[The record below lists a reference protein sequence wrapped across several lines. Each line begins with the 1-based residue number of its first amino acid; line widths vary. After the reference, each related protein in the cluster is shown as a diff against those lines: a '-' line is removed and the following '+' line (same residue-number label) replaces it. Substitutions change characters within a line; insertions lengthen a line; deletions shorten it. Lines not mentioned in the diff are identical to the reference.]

1 MYIDSVVISMVT
13 QSKNKSINGRLVAIG
28 CNYEP
33 WIALLEQSGWKTH
46 CCYDLRTADS
56 ILEEYSPCICIV
68 DLSNN
73 DFSLNS
79 ISLRANKTKQVRW
92 IALIKKEQL
101 ETDAICQF
109 INNYCVDYFSI
120 PIPSTLLLDTVGHQL
135 GMLEIEAKTW
145 VEVTSQHDMG
155 LYGDSKS
162 VKQLRDM
169 VRRVASTEVN
179 VFLTGENGTGKELI
193 AKSIHNLSKR
203 KNAPFINVNCG
214 SLTSDEEKI
223 AFLNSATKL
232 HDDEKPKFN
241 GTILLDNVE
250 ELSKELQDELLRYLQ
265 APVGESINEDVNCDI
280 RIVVS
285 SSADLETA
293 VANGEF
299 SKELYYRLNV
309 FHIKVPTLRERG
321 SDIYLLAEKFLGQ
334 FSNEYNTLASSFS
347 EDSKQ
352 LLLRYSW
359 PGNVREL
366 MNQVKRAALLAEGSE
381 VKAEH
386 FDLPSKSNLKQSL
399 RNIKD
404 EAEKDVLVAVLETHR
419 GQVASAAKDLGVSRA
434 TMYRLLNKHN
444 IVPDVRYY
452 NNGQMGE

>member
-1 MYIDSVVISMVT
+1 MVA
-13 QSKNKSINGRLVAIG
+13 QCQNKSINGRLVAIG

-56 ILEEYSPCICIV
+56 ILEEFSPCICIV

-79 ISLRANKTKQVRW
+79 ISLRANKSKQVKW
-92 IALIKKEQL
+92 IAIIKKEQL
-101 ETDAICQF
+101 KTDAICQF
-109 INNYCVDYFSI
+109 INNFCVDFFSV
-120 PIPSTLLLDTVGHQL
+120 PIPGSHLLDTVGHQL
-135 GMLEIEAKTW
+135 GMLEIEATSW
-145 VEVTSQHDMG
+145 AEVTSQHDMG
-155 LYGDSKS
+155 LFGESKS
-162 VKQLRDM
+162 IKQLRDM
-169 VRRVASTEVN
+169 VRRVALTEVN

-203 KNAPFINVNCG
+203 KNAPFVTVNCS
-214 SLTSDEEKI
+214 SLTREDNKI
-223 AFLNSATKL
+223 AFLDRSSTQE
-232 HDDEKPKFN
+232 DGSYFN

-250 ELSKELQDELLRYLQ
+250 ELSKELQDELLSYLQ
-265 APVGESINEDVNCDI
+265 APASETLDDDSASDV
-280 RIVVS
+280 RIIAS
-285 SSADLETA
+285 TSTDLDAA

-321 SDIYLLAEKFLGQ
+321 SDIFLLAETFLAKFAK
-334 FSNEYNTLASSFS
+334 EYSTMASTFS

-366 MNQVKRAALLAEGSE
+366 INQVKRAALLAEGNE
-381 VKAEH
+381 VRAEH
-386 FDLPSKSNLKQSL
+386 FDLPSKANLKQSL

-444 IVPDVRYY
+444 IVPDVRHY
-452 NNGQMGE
+452 NNGYARE

>member
-1 MYIDSVVISMVT
+1 MVG
-13 QSKNKSINGRLVAIG
+13 QCQNKALNGRLVAIG

-33 WIALLEQSGWKTH
+33 WIALLEQSGWKTQ
-46 CCYDLRTADS
+46 CCYDLRTVDS
-56 ILEEYSPCICIV
+56 ILEEFSPCICIV

-101 ETDAICQF
+101 KTDAICQF
-109 INNYCVDYFSI
+109 INNFCVDYFTVPVPGSH
-120 PIPSTLLLDTVGHQL
+120 LLDTVGHQL
-135 GMLEIEAKTW
+135 GMLDIESSSWHEIT
-145 VEVTSQHDMG
+145 TQHEMG
-155 LYGDSKS
+155 LFGESKTI
-162 VKQLRDM
+162 KQLRDM
-169 VRRVASTEVN
+169 VRRVALTEVN

-203 KNAPFINVNCG
+203 KHAPFVTINCG
-214 SLTSDEEKI
+214 ALSK
-223 AFLNSATKL
+223 
-232 HDDEKPKFN
+232 DDEKLNFLRHVSRLDEEGAGFN
-241 GTILLDNVE
+241 GTIMLDNVE
-250 ELSKELQDELLRYLQ
+250 ELTKEFQELLLSFIQ
-265 APVGESINEDVNCDI
+265 APGSDSLDGDSACDV
-280 RIVVS
+280 RIIAAT
-285 SSADLETA
+285 SADLDA
-293 VANGEF
+293 LVAKGEF
-299 SKELYYRLNV
+299 SKELFYRLNV

-321 SDIYLLAEKFLGQ
+321 SDIFLLAETFLQKFAK
-334 FSNEYNTLASSFS
+334 EYSTMASSFS

-366 MNQVKRAALLAEGSE
+366 INQVKRAALLAEGNE
-381 VKAEH
+381 VRAEH
-386 FDLPSKSNLKQSL
+386 FDLPSKANFKQSL

-444 IVPDVRYY
+444 IVPDVRHY
-452 NNGQMGE
+452 NSSFMRE

>member
-1 MYIDSVVISMVT
+1 MVG
-13 QSKNKSINGRLVAIG
+13 QCQNKAPNGRLVAIG

-33 WIALLEQSGWKTH
+33 WIALLEQSGWKTQ
-46 CCYDLRTADS
+46 CCYDLRTVDS
-56 ILEEYSPCICIV
+56 ILEEFSPCICIV

-101 ETDAICQF
+101 KTDAICQF
-109 INNYCVDYFSI
+109 INNFCVDYFTVPVPGSH
-120 PIPSTLLLDTVGHQL
+120 LLDTVGHQL
-135 GMLEIEAKTW
+135 GMLDIESSSWHEIT
-145 VEVTSQHDMG
+145 TQHEMG
-155 LYGDSKS
+155 LFGESKTI
-162 VKQLRDM
+162 KQLRDM
-169 VRRVASTEVN
+169 VRRVALTEVN

-203 KNAPFINVNCG
+203 KHAPFVTINCG
-214 SLTSDEEKI
+214 ALSK
-223 AFLNSATKL
+223 
-232 HDDEKPKFN
+232 DDEKLNFLKHVSRFDEEGAVFN
-241 GTILLDNVE
+241 GTIMLDNVE
-250 ELSKELQDELLRYLQ
+250 ELTKEFQELLLSFIQ
-265 APVGESINEDVNCDI
+265 APGSDSLDGDSACDV
-280 RIVVS
+280 RIIAAT
-285 SSADLETA
+285 SADLDA
-293 VANGEF
+293 LVAKGEF
-299 SKELYYRLNV
+299 SKELFYRLNV

-321 SDIYLLAEKFLGQ
+321 SDIFLLAETFLQKFAK
-334 FSNEYNTLASSFS
+334 EYSTMASSFS

-366 MNQVKRAALLAEGSE
+366 INQVKRAALLAEGNE
-381 VKAEH
+381 VRAEH
-386 FDLPSKSNLKQSL
+386 FDLPSKANFKQSL

-444 IVPDVRYY
+444 IVPDVRHY
-452 NNGQMGE
+452 NSSFMRE

>member
-1 MYIDSVVISMVT
+1 MVA
-13 QSKNKSINGRLVAIG
+13 QCQNKSINGRLVAIG

-56 ILEEYSPCICIV
+56 ILEEFSPCICIV

-79 ISLRANKTKQVRW
+79 ISLRANKTKQVKW
-92 IALIKKEQL
+92 IAIIKKEQL
-101 ETDAICQF
+101 KTDAICQF
-109 INNYCVDYFSI
+109 INNFCVDYFSV
-120 PIPSTLLLDTVGHQL
+120 PIPGSHLLDTVGHQL
-135 GMLEIEAKTW
+135 GMLDIEATSW
-145 VEVTSQHDMG
+145 VEITSQHDMG
-155 LYGDSKS
+155 LFGESKS

-169 VRRVASTEVN
+169 VRRVALTEVN

-203 KNAPFINVNCG
+203 KNAPFVTVNCG
-214 SLTSDEEKI
+214 SL
-223 AFLNSATKL
+223 AR
-232 HDDEKPKFN
+232 DDEKISFLDGTYTQEDGSQFN

-250 ELSKELQDELLRYLQ
+250 ELSKELQDELLSYLQ
-265 APVGESINEDVNCDI
+265 IPAGDSLDDDLSSDV
-280 RIVVS
+280 RIIAS
-285 SSADLETA
+285 SSADLEVA

-299 SKELYYRLNV
+299 SKELFYRLNV

-321 SDIYLLAEKFLGQ
+321 SDIFLLAETFLTKFAR
-334 FSNEYNTLASSFS
+334 EYSTMAATFS

-366 MNQVKRAALLAEGSE
+366 INQVKRAALLAEGNE
-381 VKAEH
+381 VRAEH
-386 FDLPSKSNLKQSL
+386 FDLPSKANLKQSL

-444 IVPDVRYY
+444 IVPDVRHY
-452 NNGQMGE
+452 NNGYIRE

>member
-1 MYIDSVVISMVT
+1 MVT
-13 QSKNKSINGRLVAIG
+13 QSQNKSIDGRLVALG

-46 CCYDLRTADS
+46 CCYDLRTVDS
-56 ILEEYSPCICIV
+56 ILEEYSPCICVV

-79 ISLRANKTKQVRW
+79 ISLRANKTKQVKW
-92 IALIKKEQL
+92 IAIIKKEQL
-101 ETDAICQF
+101 KTDAICQF
-109 INNYCVDYFSI
+109 INNFCVDYFTV
-120 PIPSTLLLDTVGHQL
+120 PIPSSHLLSTIGHQL
-135 GMLEIEAKTW
+135 GMLEIESSSW
-145 VEVTSQHDMG
+145 VEITSQHDMG
-155 LYGDSKS
+155 LYGESKS
-162 VKQLRDM
+162 IKQLRDM
-169 VRRVASTEVN
+169 VRRVAMTEVN

-203 KNAPFINVNCG
+203 KNTPFIAVNCAALNQDDDNMALLDG
-214 SLTSDEEKI
+214 SYRQEDGT
-223 AFLNSATKL
+223 
-232 HDDEKPKFN
+232 PFN
-241 GTILLDNVE
+241 GTLMLDNVD
-250 ELSKELQDELLRYLQ
+250 ELSKEMQETLLAYLQ
-265 APVGESINEDVNCDI
+265 APSCESLEGEASGDV
-280 RIVVS
+280 RIIAS
-285 SSADLETA
+285 TSADLEAA
-293 VANGEF
+293 VANGLF
-299 SKELYYRLNV
+299 SKELFYRLNV

-321 SDIYLLAEKFLGQ
+321 SDIFLLAETFLTKFAR
-334 FSNEYNTLASSFS
+334 EYSTMASSFS

-366 MNQVKRAALLAEGSE
+366 INQVKRAALLAEGNE

-444 IVPDVRYY
+444 IVPDVRHY
-452 NNGQMGE
+452 NNGYARD

>member
-1 MYIDSVVISMVT
+1 MVAVS
-13 QSKNKSINGRLVAIG
+13 QNKSIDGRLVAIG

-56 ILEEYSPCICIV
+56 ILEEYSPCICVV

-79 ISLRANKTKQVRW
+79 ISLRANKTKQVKW
-92 IALIKKEQL
+92 IAIIKKEQL
-101 ETDAICQF
+101 KTDAIRQF
-109 INNYCVDYFSI
+109 INNFCVDYFTV
-120 PIPSTLLLDTVGHQL
+120 PIPGSHLLDTIGHQL
-135 GMLEIEAKTW
+135 GMLDIEASSW
-145 VEVTSQHDMG
+145 VEITSQHDMG
-155 LYGDSKS
+155 LFGESKS
-162 VKQLRDM
+162 IKQLRDM
-169 VRRVASTEVN
+169 VRRVAMTEVN

-203 KNAPFINVNCG
+203 KNAPFVLVNCS
-214 SLTSDEEKI
+214 SL
-223 AFLNSATKL
+223 AR
-232 HDDEKPKFN
+232 DDEKLSLLD
-241 GTILLDNVE
+241 GTYRNEEGAPFDGTLMLDNVE
-250 ELSKELQDELLRYLQ
+250 ELSKELQDNLLAYLQ
-265 APVGESINEDVNCDI
+265 APSCESLDEEMASDV
-280 RIVVS
+280 RIVAT
-285 SSADLETA
+285 SSADLDAA
-293 VANGEF
+293 VANGDF

-321 SDIYLLAEKFLGQ
+321 SDIFLLAETFLTKFAR
-334 FSNEYNTLASSFS
+334 EYSTMASTFS

-366 MNQVKRAALLAEGSE
+366 INQVKRAALLAEGNE

-386 FDLPSKSNLKQSL
+386 FDLPSKANLKQSL

-444 IVPDVRYY
+444 IVPDVRHY
-452 NNGQMGE
+452 NNGYARE

>member
-1 MYIDSVVISMVT
+1 MVAQCQT
-13 QSKNKSINGRLVAIG
+13 KSITGRLVAIG

-56 ILEEYSPCICIV
+56 ILEDYSPCICIV

-79 ISLRANKTKQVRW
+79 ISLRANKTKQVKW
-92 IALIKKEQL
+92 IAIIKKEQL
-101 ETDAICQF
+101 QTDAICQF
-109 INNYCVDYFSI
+109 INNFCVDYFTV
-120 PIPSTLLLDTVGHQL
+120 PIPSSQLLDTVGHQL
-135 GMLEIEAKTW
+135 GMLEIESSSW
-145 VEVTSQHDMG
+145 VEITSQHDMG
-155 LYGDSKS
+155 LFGESKS
-162 VKQLRDM
+162 IKQLRDM
-169 VRRVASTEVN
+169 VRRVAATEVN

-193 AKSIHNLSKR
+193 AKSVHNLSKR
-203 KNAPFINVNCG
+203 KNVPFISVNCG
-214 SLTSDEEKI
+214 SLAYDDKKM
-223 AFLNSATKL
+223 AFLRSSSQSQ
-232 HDDEKPKFN
+232 DDEKSTFN

-250 ELSKELQDELLRYLQ
+250 ELSRELQNELLAYLQ
-265 APVGESINEDVNCDI
+265 SSSGDSLNDDSCCDV
-280 RIVVS
+280 RIVAS
-285 SSADLETA
+285 SSADLESA

-321 SDIYLLAEKFLGQ
+321 SDIFLLAEKFLTK
-334 FSNEYNTLASSFS
+334 FANEYSTMASSFS
-347 EDSKQ
+347 DDSKQ

-366 MNQVKRAALLAEGSE
+366 INQVKRAALLAEGNE
-381 VKAEH
+381 VRAEH

-404 EAEKDVLVAVLETHR
+404 EAEKDVLMAVLETHR

-444 IVPDVRYY
+444 IVPDVRHY
-452 NNGQMGE
+452 NNSYMQE

>member
-1 MYIDSVVISMVT
+1 MVA
-13 QSKNKSINGRLVAIG
+13 QCQNKSINGRLVAIG
-28 CNYEP
+28 CSYEP

-56 ILEEYSPCICIV
+56 ILDEYSPCICVV

-79 ISLRANKTKQVRW
+79 ISLRANKTKQVKW
-92 IALIKKEQL
+92 IAIIKKEQL
-101 ETDAICQF
+101 KTDAICQF
-109 INNYCVDYFSI
+109 INNFCVDYFTV
-120 PIPSTLLLDTVGHQL
+120 PIPGSHLLDTIGHQL
-135 GMLEIEAKTW
+135 GMLEIESSSW
-145 VEVTSQHDMG
+145 VEITSQHDMG
-155 LYGDSKS
+155 LFGESKS
-162 VKQLRDM
+162 IKQLRDM
-169 VRRVASTEVN
+169 VRRVAMTEVN

-203 KNAPFINVNCG
+203 KNTAFISVNCA
-214 SLTSDEEKI
+214 SLTR
-223 AFLNSATKL
+223 
-232 HDDEKPKFN
+232 DDEKMALLNGSYRNEDGALFN
-241 GTILLDNVE
+241 GTLMLDNVE
-250 ELSKELQDELLRYLQ
+250 ELSRELQDNLLAYLQ
-265 APVGESINEDVNCDI
+265 VPANDSLEEEPSCDVRVI
-280 RIVVS
+280 TS
-285 SSADLETA
+285 SSADLEVA

-299 SKELYYRLNV
+299 SKELFYRLNV

-321 SDIYLLAEKFLGQ
+321 SDIFLLAETFLTKFAR
-334 FSNEYNTLASSFS
+334 EYSTMASSFS

-366 MNQVKRAALLAEGSE
+366 INQVKRAALLAEGNE

-386 FDLPSKSNLKQSL
+386 FDLPSKANLKQSL

-444 IVPDVRYY
+444 IVPDVRHY
-452 NNGQMGE
+452 NNGYVRE

>member
-1 MYIDSVVISMVT
+1 MVT
-13 QSKNKSINGRLVAIG
+13 QSQNKSIDGRLVALG

-46 CCYDLRTADS
+46 CCYDLRTVDS
-56 ILEEYSPCICIV
+56 ILEEYSPCICVV

-79 ISLRANKTKQVRW
+79 ISLRANKTKQVKW
-92 IALIKKEQL
+92 IAIIKKEQL
-101 ETDAICQF
+101 KTDAICQF
-109 INNYCVDYFSI
+109 INNFCVDYFTV
-120 PIPSTLLLDTVGHQL
+120 PIPSSHLLSTIGHQL
-135 GMLEIEAKTW
+135 GMLEIESSSW
-145 VEVTSQHDMG
+145 VEITTQHDMG
-155 LYGDSKS
+155 LYGESKS
-162 VKQLRDM
+162 IKQLRDM
-169 VRRVASTEVN
+169 VRRVAMTEVN

-203 KNAPFINVNCG
+203 KNTPFIALNCAALSQDDDNMALLDG
-214 SLTSDEEKI
+214 SYRQEDGT
-223 AFLNSATKL
+223 
-232 HDDEKPKFN
+232 PFN
-241 GTILLDNVE
+241 GTLMLDNVD
-250 ELSKELQDELLRYLQ
+250 ELSKELQESLLTYLQ
-265 APVGESINEDVNCDI
+265 APSCDSLEGEASGDV
-280 RIVVS
+280 RIIAS
-285 SSADLETA
+285 TSADLEAA
-293 VANGEF
+293 VTNGQF
-299 SKELYYRLNV
+299 SKELFYRLNV

-321 SDIYLLAEKFLGQ
+321 SDIFLLAETFLTKFAR
-334 FSNEYNTLASSFS
+334 EYSTMASSFS

-366 MNQVKRAALLAEGSE
+366 INQVKRAALLAEGNE

-444 IVPDVRYY
+444 IVPDVRHY
-452 NNGQMGE
+452 NNGYARE

>member
-1 MYIDSVVISMVT
+1 
-13 QSKNKSINGRLVAIG
+13 LVAIG

-56 ILEEYSPCICIV
+56 ILEEFSPCICIV

-79 ISLRANKTKQVRW
+79 ISLRANKTKQVKW
-92 IALIKKEQL
+92 IAIIKKEQL
-101 ETDAICQF
+101 KTDAICQF
-109 INNYCVDYFSI
+109 INNFCIDFFSV
-120 PIPSTLLLDTVGHQL
+120 PIPGSHLLDTVGHQL
-135 GMLEIEAKTW
+135 GMLDIESSSW
-145 VEVTSQHDMG
+145 VEITSQHDMG
-155 LYGDSKS
+155 LFGDSKS
-162 VKQLRDM
+162 IKQLRDM
-169 VRRVASTEVN
+169 VRRVALTEVN

-203 KNAPFINVNCG
+203 KNAPFVIVNCG
-214 SLTSDEEKI
+214 SLTRDDEKI
-223 AFLNSATKL
+223 AFLDGSFTN
-232 HDDEKPKFN
+232 DDGSQFN

-250 ELSKELQDELLRYLQ
+250 ELSKELQDELLSYLQ
-265 APVGESINEDVNCDI
+265 IPAGESLDDDASADV
-280 RIVVS
+280 RIIAS
-285 SSADLETA
+285 SSADLEAA
-293 VANGEF
+293 VVNGEF
-299 SKELYYRLNV
+299 SKELFYRLNV

-321 SDIYLLAEKFLGQ
+321 SDIFLLAETFLTKFAR
-334 FSNEYNTLASSFS
+334 EYSTMAASFS

-366 MNQVKRAALLAEGSE
+366 INQVKRAALLAEGNE
-381 VKAEH
+381 VRAEH
-386 FDLPSKSNLKQSL
+386 FDLPSKANLKQSL

-444 IVPDVRYY
+444 IVPDVRHY
-452 NNGQMGE
+452 NNGYIRE

>member
-1 MYIDSVVISMVT
+1 MVA
-13 QSKNKSINGRLVAIG
+13 QCQKKSINGRLVAIG

-56 ILEEYSPCICIV
+56 ILDEFSPCICIV

-79 ISLRANKTKQVRW
+79 ISLRANKTKQVKW
-92 IALIKKEQL
+92 IAIIKKEQL
-101 ETDAICQF
+101 KTDAICQF
-109 INNYCVDYFSI
+109 INNFCVDFFSV
-120 PIPSTLLLDTVGHQL
+120 PIPGSQLLDTVGHQL
-135 GMLEIEAKTW
+135 GMLEIESSTW
-145 VEVTSQHDMG
+145 TEITSQHDMG
-155 LYGDSKS
+155 LFGESKS
-162 VKQLRDM
+162 IKQLRDM
-169 VRRVASTEVN
+169 VRRVALTDVN

-203 KNAPFINVNCG
+203 KNSPFISVNCASVTKDDDKLSVLNG
-214 SLTSDEEKI
+214 SHTMEDG
-223 AFLNSATKL
+223 SA
-232 HDDEKPKFN
+232 FN
-241 GTILLDNVE
+241 GTLFMDNID
-250 ELSKELQDELLRYLQ
+250 ELPKELQDDLLCYLQ
-265 APVGESINEDVNCDI
+265 QPASDALDEESASDV
-280 RIVVS
+280 RIIAS
-285 SSADLETA
+285 TNADLEAA
-293 VANGEF
+293 VASGEF

-321 SDIYLLAEKFLGQ
+321 SDIFLLAETFLTKFAR
-334 FSNEYNTLASSFS
+334 EYSTMAATFS

-366 MNQVKRAALLAEGSE
+366 MNQVKRAALLAEGNE
-381 VKAEH
+381 VRAEH
-386 FDLPSKSNLKQSL
+386 FDLPSKANLKQSL

-444 IVPDVRYY
+444 IVPDVRHY
-452 NNGQMGE
+452 NNGYIRE

>member
-1 MYIDSVVISMVT
+1 MVA
-13 QSKNKSINGRLVAIG
+13 QCQNKSINGRLVAIG

-56 ILEEYSPCICIV
+56 ILEEFSPCICIV

-79 ISLRANKTKQVRW
+79 ISLRANKTKQVKW
-92 IALIKKEQL
+92 IAIIKKEQL
-101 ETDAICQF
+101 KTDAICQF
-109 INNYCVDYFSI
+109 INNFCVDYFSV
-120 PIPSTLLLDTVGHQL
+120 PIPGSHLLDTVGHQL
-135 GMLEIEAKTW
+135 GMLDIESSSW
-145 VEVTSQHDMG
+145 VEITSQHDMG
-155 LYGDSKS
+155 LFGDSKS
-162 VKQLRDM
+162 IKQLRDM
-169 VRRVASTEVN
+169 VRRVALTEVN

-203 KNAPFINVNCG
+203 KNAPFVIVNCG
-214 SLTSDEEKI
+214 SLTR
-223 AFLNSATKL
+223 
-232 HDDEKPKFN
+232 DDEKMAFLDGSYTNEDGSQFN

-250 ELSKELQDELLRYLQ
+250 ELSKELQDELLTYLQ
-265 APVGESINEDVNCDI
+265 IPAGESLDDDASSDA
-280 RIVVS
+280 RIIAS
-285 SSADLETA
+285 SSADLEAA
-293 VANGEF
+293 VANGDF
-299 SKELYYRLNV
+299 SKELFYRLNV

-321 SDIYLLAEKFLGQ
+321 SDIFLLAETFLTKFAR
-334 FSNEYNTLASSFS
+334 EYSTMAASFS

-366 MNQVKRAALLAEGSE
+366 INQVKRAALLAEGNE
-381 VKAEH
+381 VRAEH
-386 FDLPSKSNLKQSL
+386 FDLPSKANLKQSL

-444 IVPDVRYY
+444 IVPDVRHY
-452 NNGQMGE
+452 NNGYARE

>member
-1 MYIDSVVISMVT
+1 MVA
-13 QSKNKSINGRLVAIG
+13 QCQNKSINGRLVAIG

-56 ILEEYSPCICIV
+56 ILDEFSPCICIV

-79 ISLRANKTKQVRW
+79 ISLRANKTKQVKW
-92 IALIKKEQL
+92 IAIIKKEQL
-101 ETDAICQF
+101 KTDAICQF
-109 INNYCVDYFSI
+109 INNFCVDYFSV
-120 PIPSTLLLDTVGHQL
+120 PIPGSHLLDTVGHQL
-135 GMLEIEAKTW
+135 GMLEIESSSW
-145 VEVTSQHDMG
+145 VEITSQHDMG
-155 LYGDSKS
+155 LFGDSKS
-162 VKQLRDM
+162 IKQLRDM
-169 VRRVASTEVN
+169 VRRVALTEVN

-203 KNAPFINVNCG
+203 KNAPFVIVNCG
-214 SLTSDEEKI
+214 SLTR
-223 AFLNSATKL
+223 
-232 HDDEKPKFN
+232 DDEKMAFLDGSYTNEDGSQFN

-250 ELSKELQDELLRYLQ
+250 ELSKELQDELLTYLQ
-265 APVGESINEDVNCDI
+265 IPAGESLDDDASSDA
-280 RIVVS
+280 RIIAS
-285 SSADLETA
+285 SSADLEAA
-293 VANGEF
+293 VANGDF
-299 SKELYYRLNV
+299 SKELFYRLNV

-321 SDIYLLAEKFLGQ
+321 SDIFLLAETFLTKFAR
-334 FSNEYNTLASSFS
+334 EYSTMAASFS

-366 MNQVKRAALLAEGSE
+366 INQVKRAALLAEGNE
-381 VKAEH
+381 VRAEH
-386 FDLPSKSNLKQSL
+386 FDLPSKANLKQSL

-444 IVPDVRYY
+444 IVPDVRHY
-452 NNGQMGE
+452 NNGYARE

>member
-1 MYIDSVVISMVT
+1 MVG
-13 QSKNKSINGRLVAIG
+13 QCQNKAPNGRLVAIG

-33 WIALLEQSGWKTH
+33 WIALLEQSGWKTQ
-46 CCYDLRTADS
+46 CCYDLRTVDS
-56 ILEEYSPCICIV
+56 ILEEFSPCICIV

-101 ETDAICQF
+101 KTDAICQF
-109 INNYCVDYFSI
+109 INNFCVDYFTVPVPGSH
-120 PIPSTLLLDTVGHQL
+120 LLDTVGHQL
-135 GMLEIEAKTW
+135 GMLDIESSSWHEIT
-145 VEVTSQHDMG
+145 TQHEMG
-155 LYGDSKS
+155 LFGESKTI
-162 VKQLRDM
+162 KQLRDM
-169 VRRVASTEVN
+169 VRRVALTEVN

-203 KNAPFINVNCG
+203 KHAPFVTINCG
-214 SLTSDEEKI
+214 ALSK
-223 AFLNSATKL
+223 
-232 HDDEKPKFN
+232 DDEKLNFLKHVSRFDEEGAVFN
-241 GTILLDNVE
+241 GTIMLDNVE
-250 ELSKELQDELLRYLQ
+250 ELTKEFQELLLSFIQ
-265 APVGESINEDVNCDI
+265 APGSDSLDGDSACDV
-280 RIVVS
+280 RIIAAT
-285 SSADLETA
+285 SADLDA
-293 VANGEF
+293 LVGKGEF
-299 SKELYYRLNV
+299 SKELFYRLNV

-321 SDIYLLAEKFLGQ
+321 SDIFLLAETFLQKFAK
-334 FSNEYNTLASSFS
+334 EYSTMASSFS

-366 MNQVKRAALLAEGSE
+366 INQVKRAALLAEGNE
-381 VKAEH
+381 VRAEH
-386 FDLPSKSNLKQSL
+386 FDLPSKANFKQSL

-444 IVPDVRYY
+444 IVPDVRHY
-452 NNGQMGE
+452 NSSFMRE

>member
-1 MYIDSVVISMVT
+1 MVA
-13 QSKNKSINGRLVAIG
+13 QCQNKALNGRLVAIG

-33 WIALLEQSGWKTH
+33 WIALLEQSGWKTQ
-46 CCYDLRTADS
+46 CCYDLRTVDS
-56 ILEEYSPCICIV
+56 ILEEFSPCICIV

-101 ETDAICQF
+101 KTDAICQF
-109 INNYCVDYFSI
+109 INNFCVDYFTVPVPGSH
-120 PIPSTLLLDTVGHQL
+120 LLDTVGHQL
-135 GMLEIEAKTW
+135 GMLDIESSSWQEIT
-145 VEVTSQHDMG
+145 TQHEMG
-155 LYGDSKS
+155 LFGESKTI
-162 VKQLRDM
+162 KQLRDM
-169 VRRVASTEVN
+169 VRRVALTEVN

-203 KNAPFINVNCG
+203 KHAPFVSINCG
-214 SLTSDEEKI
+214 ALSK
-223 AFLNSATKL
+223 
-232 HDDEKPKFN
+232 DDEKLNFLKHVSKLDEEGAGFN
-241 GTILLDNVE
+241 GTIMLDNVE
-250 ELSKELQDELLRYLQ
+250 ELTKEFQELLLSFIQ
-265 APVGESINEDVNCDI
+265 APGSDSLDGDSACDV
-280 RIVVS
+280 RIIAAT
-285 SSADLETA
+285 SADLDA
-293 VANGEF
+293 LVAKGEF
-299 SKELYYRLNV
+299 SKELFYRLNV

-321 SDIYLLAEKFLGQ
+321 SDIFLLAETFLQKFAK
-334 FSNEYNTLASSFS
+334 EYSTMASSFS

-366 MNQVKRAALLAEGSE
+366 INQVKRAALLAEGNE
-381 VKAEH
+381 VRAEH
-386 FDLPSKSNLKQSL
+386 FDLPSKANFKQSL

-444 IVPDVRYY
+444 IVPDVRHY
-452 NNGQMGE
+452 NSSFMRE

>member
-1 MYIDSVVISMVT
+1 MVA
-13 QSKNKSINGRLVAIG
+13 QCQNKSINGRLVAIG
-28 CNYEP
+28 CSYEP

-56 ILEEYSPCICIV
+56 ILDEYSPCICVV

-79 ISLRANKTKQVRW
+79 ISLRANKTKQVKW
-92 IALIKKEQL
+92 IAIIKKEQL
-101 ETDAICQF
+101 KTDAICQF
-109 INNYCVDYFSI
+109 INNFCVDYFTV
-120 PIPSTLLLDTVGHQL
+120 PIPGSHLLDTIGHQL
-135 GMLEIEAKTW
+135 GMLEIESSSW
-145 VEVTSQHDMG
+145 VEITSQHDMG
-155 LYGDSKS
+155 LFGESKS
-162 VKQLRDM
+162 IKQLRDM
-169 VRRVASTEVN
+169 VRRVAMTEVN

-203 KNAPFINVNCG
+203 KNTAFISVNCA
-214 SLTSDEEKI
+214 SLTR
-223 AFLNSATKL
+223 
-232 HDDEKPKFN
+232 DDEKMALLNGTYRNEDGALFN
-241 GTILLDNVE
+241 GTLMLDNVE
-250 ELSKELQDELLRYLQ
+250 ELSRELQDDLLAYLQ
-265 APVGESINEDVNCDI
+265 VPANDSLEEEPSCDVRVI
-280 RIVVS
+280 AS
-285 SSADLETA
+285 SSADLEVA

-299 SKELYYRLNV
+299 SKELFYRLNV

-321 SDIYLLAEKFLGQ
+321 SDIFLLAETFLTKFAR
-334 FSNEYNTLASSFS
+334 EYSTMASSFS

-366 MNQVKRAALLAEGSE
+366 INQVKRAALLAEGNE

-386 FDLPSKSNLKQSL
+386 FDLPSKANLKQSL

-444 IVPDVRYY
+444 IVPDVRHY
-452 NNGQMGE
+452 NNGYVRE

>member
-1 MYIDSVVISMVT
+1 MVA
-13 QSKNKSINGRLVAIG
+13 QCQNKSINGRLVAIG

-56 ILEEYSPCICIV
+56 ILEEFSPCICIV

-79 ISLRANKTKQVRW
+79 ISLRANKSKQVKW
-92 IALIKKEQL
+92 IAIIKKEQL
-101 ETDAICQF
+101 KTDAICQF
-109 INNYCVDYFSI
+109 INNFCVDFFSV
-120 PIPSTLLLDTVGHQL
+120 PIPGSHLLDTVGHQL
-135 GMLEIEAKTW
+135 GMLEIEATSW
-145 VEVTSQHDMG
+145 AEVTSQHDMG
-155 LYGDSKS
+155 LFGESKS
-162 VKQLRDM
+162 IKQLRDM
-169 VRRVASTEVN
+169 VRRVALTEVN

-203 KNAPFINVNCG
+203 KNAPFVTVNCS
-214 SLTSDEEKI
+214 SLTREDNKI
-223 AFLNSATKL
+223 AFLDRSSTQE
-232 HDDEKPKFN
+232 DGSYFN

-250 ELSKELQDELLRYLQ
+250 ELSKELQDELLSYLQ
-265 APVGESINEDVNCDI
+265 APASETLDDDSASDV
-280 RIVVS
+280 RIIASTSTDLDAAVV
-285 SSADLETA
+285 
-293 VANGEF
+293 NGEF

-321 SDIYLLAEKFLGQ
+321 SDIFLLAETFLAKFAK
-334 FSNEYNTLASSFS
+334 EYSTMASTFS

-366 MNQVKRAALLAEGSE
+366 INQVKRAALLAEGNE
-381 VKAEH
+381 VRAEH
-386 FDLPSKSNLKQSL
+386 FDLPSKANLKQSL

-444 IVPDVRYY
+444 IVPDVRHY
-452 NNGQMGE
+452 NNGYARE

>member
-1 MYIDSVVISMVT
+1 MVASS
-13 QSKNKSINGRLVAIG
+13 QNKSINGRLVAIG

-56 ILEEYSPCICIV
+56 ILEEYSPCICVV

-79 ISLRANKTKQVRW
+79 ISLRANKTKQVKW
-92 IALIKKEQL
+92 IAIIKKEQL
-101 ETDAICQF
+101 KTDAICQF
-109 INNYCVDYFSI
+109 INNFCVDYFSV
-120 PIPSTLLLDTVGHQL
+120 PIPGSHLLDTVGHQL
-135 GMLEIEAKTW
+135 GMLEIESSSW
-145 VEVTSQHDMG
+145 VEITSQHDMG
-155 LYGDSKS
+155 LFGESKS
-162 VKQLRDM
+162 IKQLRDM
-169 VRRVASTEVN
+169 VRRVAMTEVN

-203 KNAPFINVNCG
+203 KNMPFVAVNCA
-214 SLTSDEEKI
+214 SLTR
-223 AFLNSATKL
+223 
-232 HDDEKPKFN
+232 DDEKVALLN
-241 GTILLDNVE
+241 GSYRQESGGPFSGTLMLDNVE
-250 ELSKELQDELLRYLQ
+250 ELSRELQDDLLAYLQ
-265 APVGESINEDVNCDI
+265 APSCESLDGESTTDV
-280 RIVVS
+280 RIIAS
-285 SSADLETA
+285 SSADLEVA

-299 SKELYYRLNV
+299 SKELFYRLNV

-321 SDIYLLAEKFLGQ
+321 SDIFLLAETFLTKFAR
-334 FSNEYNTLASSFS
+334 EYSTMASSFS

-366 MNQVKRAALLAEGSE
+366 INQVKRAALLAEGNE

-386 FDLPSKSNLKQSL
+386 FDLPSKANLKQSL

-444 IVPDVRYY
+444 IVPDVRHY
-452 NNGQMGE
+452 NNGYARE

>member
-1 MYIDSVVISMVT
+1 MVT
-13 QSKNKSINGRLVAIG
+13 QSQNKSIDGRLVALG

-46 CCYDLRTADS
+46 CCYDLRTVDS
-56 ILEEYSPCICIV
+56 ILEEYSPCICVV

-79 ISLRANKTKQVRW
+79 ISLRANKTKQVKW
-92 IALIKKEQL
+92 IAIIKKEQL
-101 ETDAICQF
+101 KTDAICQF
-109 INNYCVDYFSI
+109 INNFCVDYFTV
-120 PIPSTLLLDTVGHQL
+120 PIPSSHLLSTIGHQL
-135 GMLEIEAKTW
+135 GMLEIESSSW
-145 VEVTSQHDMG
+145 VEITTQHDMG
-155 LYGDSKS
+155 LYGESKS
-162 VKQLRDM
+162 IKQLRDM
-169 VRRVASTEVN
+169 VRRVAMTEVN

-203 KNAPFINVNCG
+203 KNTPFISVNCASLNREDENMALLDG
-214 SLTSDEEKI
+214 SYRQEDGT
-223 AFLNSATKL
+223 
-232 HDDEKPKFN
+232 PFN
-241 GTILLDNVE
+241 GTLMLDNVDELCKEMQE
-250 ELSKELQDELLRYLQ
+250 ELLTYLQ
-265 APVGESINEDVNCDI
+265 SPSSDTLEGEASGDV
-280 RIVVS
+280 RIIAS
-285 SSADLETA
+285 TSADLDAA
-293 VANGEF
+293 VASGTF
-299 SKELYYRLNV
+299 SKELFYRLNV

-321 SDIYLLAEKFLGQ
+321 SDIFLLAETFLTKFAR
-334 FSNEYNTLASSFS
+334 EYSTMASSFS

-366 MNQVKRAALLAEGSE
+366 INQVKRAALLAEGNE

-444 IVPDVRYY
+444 IVPDVRHY
-452 NNGQMGE
+452 NNGFARD

>member
-1 MYIDSVVISMVT
+1 MVT
-13 QSKNKSINGRLVAIG
+13 QSQNKSIDGRLVALG

-46 CCYDLRTADS
+46 CCYDLRTVDS
-56 ILEEYSPCICIV
+56 ILEEYSPCICVV

-79 ISLRANKTKQVRW
+79 ISLRANKTKQVKW
-92 IALIKKEQL
+92 IAIIKKDQL
-101 ETDAICQF
+101 KTDAICQF
-109 INNYCVDYFSI
+109 INNFCVDYFTV
-120 PIPSTLLLDTVGHQL
+120 PIPSSHMLSTIGHQL
-135 GMLEIEAKTW
+135 GMLEIEASSW
-145 VEVTSQHDMG
+145 VEITSQHDMG
-155 LYGDSKS
+155 LYGESKS
-162 VKQLRDM
+162 IKQLRDM
-169 VRRVASTEVN
+169 VRRVAMTEVN

-203 KNAPFINVNCG
+203 KNTPFIALNCAALSQDDDNMALLDG
-214 SLTSDEEKI
+214 SYRQEDGT
-223 AFLNSATKL
+223 
-232 HDDEKPKFN
+232 PFN
-241 GTILLDNVE
+241 GTLMLDNVD
-250 ELSKELQDELLRYLQ
+250 ELSKELQEALLMYLQ
-265 APVGESINEDVNCDI
+265 APSCESLEGEVSGDV
-280 RIVVS
+280 RIIAS
-285 SSADLETA
+285 TSADLEAEVT
-293 VANGEF
+293 NGQF
-299 SKELYYRLNV
+299 SKELFYRLNV

-321 SDIYLLAEKFLGQ
+321 SDIFLLAETFLTKFAR
-334 FSNEYNTLASSFS
+334 EYSTMASSFS

-366 MNQVKRAALLAEGSE
+366 INQVKRAALLAEGNE

-444 IVPDVRYY
+444 IVPDVRHY
-452 NNGQMGE
+452 NNGYARE

>member
-1 MYIDSVVISMVT
+1 MVT
-13 QSKNKSINGRLVAIG
+13 QSQNKSIDGRLVALG

-46 CCYDLRTADS
+46 CCYDLRTVDS
-56 ILEEYSPCICIV
+56 ILEEYSPCICVV

-79 ISLRANKTKQVRW
+79 ISLRANKTKQVKW
-92 IALIKKEQL
+92 IAIIKKEQL
-101 ETDAICQF
+101 KTDAICQF
-109 INNYCVDYFSI
+109 INNFCTDYFTV
-120 PIPSTLLLDTVGHQL
+120 PIPSSHLLSTIGHQL
-135 GMLEIEAKTW
+135 GMLEIESSSW
-145 VEVTSQHDMG
+145 VEITSQHDMG
-155 LYGDSKS
+155 LYGESKS
-162 VKQLRDM
+162 IKQLRDM
-169 VRRVASTEVN
+169 VRRVAMTEVN

-203 KNAPFINVNCG
+203 KNTPFIAVNCA
-214 SLTSDEEKI
+214 SL
-223 AFLNSATKL
+223 N
-232 HDDEKPKFN
+232 HDDENMSLLDGSYRQEDGTPFN
-241 GTILLDNVE
+241 GTLMLDNVD
-250 ELSKELQDELLRYLQ
+250 ELSKEMQEKLLTYLQ
-265 APVGESINEDVNCDI
+265 APTSDSLEGEASGDV
-280 RIVVS
+280 RIIAS
-285 SSADLETA
+285 TSADLDAA
-293 VANGEF
+293 VANGTF
-299 SKELYYRLNV
+299 SKELFYRLNV

-321 SDIYLLAEKFLGQ
+321 SDIFLLAETFLTKFAR
-334 FSNEYNTLASSFS
+334 EYSTMASSFS

-366 MNQVKRAALLAEGSE
+366 INQVKRAALLAEGNE

-444 IVPDVRYY
+444 IVPDVRHY
-452 NNGQMGE
+452 NNGYVRD

>member
-1 MYIDSVVISMVT
+1 MVG
-13 QSKNKSINGRLVAIG
+13 QCQNKALNGRLVAIG

-33 WIALLEQSGWKTH
+33 WIALLEQSGWKTQ
-46 CCYDLRTADS
+46 CCYDLRTVDS
-56 ILEEYSPCICIV
+56 ILEEFSPCICIV

-92 IALIKKEQL
+92 IALIKKDQL
-101 ETDAICQF
+101 KTDAICQF
-109 INNYCVDYFSI
+109 INNFCVDYFTVPVPGSH
-120 PIPSTLLLDTVGHQL
+120 LLDTVGHQL
-135 GMLEIEAKTW
+135 GMLDIESSSWHEIT
-145 VEVTSQHDMG
+145 TQHEMG
-155 LYGDSKS
+155 LFGESKTI
-162 VKQLRDM
+162 KQLRDM
-169 VRRVASTEVN
+169 VRRVALTEVN

-203 KNAPFINVNCG
+203 KHAPFVTINCG
-214 SLTSDEEKI
+214 ALSK
-223 AFLNSATKL
+223 
-232 HDDEKPKFN
+232 DDEKMNFLRHVSRLDEEGAGFN
-241 GTILLDNVE
+241 GTIMLDNVE
-250 ELSKELQDELLRYLQ
+250 ELTKEFQELLLSFIQ
-265 APVGESINEDVNCDI
+265 APGSDSLDGDSACDV
-280 RIVVS
+280 RIIAAT
-285 SSADLETA
+285 SADLDA
-293 VANGEF
+293 LVAKGEF
-299 SKELYYRLNV
+299 SKELFYRLNV

-321 SDIYLLAEKFLGQ
+321 SDIFLLAETFLQKFAK
-334 FSNEYNTLASSFS
+334 EYSTMASSFS

-366 MNQVKRAALLAEGSE
+366 INQVKRAALLAEGNE
-381 VKAEH
+381 VRAEH
-386 FDLPSKSNLKQSL
+386 FDLPSKANFKQSL

-444 IVPDVRYY
+444 IVPDVRHY
-452 NNGQMGE
+452 NSSFMRE

>member
-1 MYIDSVVISMVT
+1 MVT
-13 QSKNKSINGRLVAIG
+13 QSQNKSIDGRLVALG

-46 CCYDLRTADS
+46 CCYDLRTVDS
-56 ILEEYSPCICIV
+56 ILEEYSPCICVV

-79 ISLRANKTKQVRW
+79 ISLRANKTKQVKW
-92 IALIKKEQL
+92 IAIIKKEQL
-101 ETDAICQF
+101 KTDAICQF
-109 INNYCVDYFSI
+109 INNFCVDYFTV
-120 PIPSTLLLDTVGHQL
+120 PIPSSHLLSTIGHQL
-135 GMLEIEAKTW
+135 GMLEIESSSW
-145 VEVTSQHDMG
+145 VEITSQHDMG
-155 LYGDSKS
+155 LYGESKS
-162 VKQLRDM
+162 IKQLRDM
-169 VRRVASTEVN
+169 VRRVAMTEVN

-203 KNAPFINVNCG
+203 KNTPFIAVNCASLNREDENMALLDG
-214 SLTSDEEKI
+214 SYRQEDGT
-223 AFLNSATKL
+223 
-232 HDDEKPKFN
+232 PFN
-241 GTILLDNVE
+241 GTLMLDNVDELCKEMQE
-250 ELSKELQDELLRYLQ
+250 ELLTYLQ
-265 APVGESINEDVNCDI
+265 SPSSDSLEGEASGDV
-280 RIVVS
+280 RIIAS
-285 SSADLETA
+285 TSADLDAA
-293 VANGEF
+293 VASGTF
-299 SKELYYRLNV
+299 SKELFYRLNV

-321 SDIYLLAEKFLGQ
+321 SDIFLLAETFLTKFAR
-334 FSNEYNTLASSFS
+334 EYSTMASSFS

-366 MNQVKRAALLAEGSE
+366 INQVKRAALLAEGNE

-444 IVPDVRYY
+444 IVPDVRHY
-452 NNGQMGE
+452 NNGYARD

>member
-1 MYIDSVVISMVT
+1 MVT
-13 QSKNKSINGRLVAIG
+13 QSQNKSIDGRLVALG

-46 CCYDLRTADS
+46 CCYDLRTVDS
-56 ILEEYSPCICIV
+56 ILEEYSPCICVV

-79 ISLRANKTKQVRW
+79 ISLRANKTKQVKW
-92 IALIKKEQL
+92 IAIIKKEQL
-101 ETDAICQF
+101 KTDAICQF
-109 INNYCVDYFSI
+109 INNFCVDYFTV
-120 PIPSTLLLDTVGHQL
+120 PIPSSHMLSTIGHQL
-135 GMLEIEAKTW
+135 GMLEIESSSW
-145 VEVTSQHDMG
+145 VEITSQHDMG
-155 LYGDSKS
+155 LYGESKS
-162 VKQLRDM
+162 IKQLRDM
-169 VRRVASTEVN
+169 VRRVAMTEVN

-203 KNAPFINVNCG
+203 KNTPFIALNCAALSQDDDNMALLDG
-214 SLTSDEEKI
+214 SYRQEDGT
-223 AFLNSATKL
+223 
-232 HDDEKPKFN
+232 PFN
-241 GTILLDNVE
+241 GTLMLDNVD
-250 ELSKELQDELLRYLQ
+250 ELSKELQEALLMYLQ
-265 APVGESINEDVNCDI
+265 APSCDSLEEEASGDV
-280 RIVVS
+280 RIIASTSV
-285 SSADLETA
+285 DLEVA
-293 VANGEF
+293 VTNGQF
-299 SKELYYRLNV
+299 SKELFYRLNV

-321 SDIYLLAEKFLGQ
+321 SDIFLLAETFLTKFAR
-334 FSNEYNTLASSFS
+334 EYSTMASSFS

-366 MNQVKRAALLAEGSE
+366 INQVKRAALLAEGNE

-444 IVPDVRYY
+444 IVPDVRHY
-452 NNGQMGE
+452 NNGYARE

>member
-1 MYIDSVVISMVT
+1 MVA
-13 QSKNKSINGRLVAIG
+13 QCQNKSINGRLVAIG

-56 ILEEYSPCICIV
+56 ILEEFSPCICIV

-79 ISLRANKTKQVRW
+79 ISLRANKTKQVKW
-92 IALIKKEQL
+92 IAIIKKEQL
-101 ETDAICQF
+101 KTDAICQF
-109 INNYCVDYFSI
+109 INNFCIDFFSV
-120 PIPSTLLLDTVGHQL
+120 PIPGSHLLDTVGHQL
-135 GMLEIEAKTW
+135 GMLDIESSSW
-145 VEVTSQHDMG
+145 VEITSQHDMG
-155 LYGDSKS
+155 LFGDSKS
-162 VKQLRDM
+162 IKQLRDM
-169 VRRVASTEVN
+169 VRRVALTEVN

-203 KNAPFINVNCG
+203 KNAPFVIVNCG
-214 SLTSDEEKI
+214 SLTRDDEKI
-223 AFLNSATKL
+223 AFLDGSFTN
-232 HDDEKPKFN
+232 DDGSQFN

-250 ELSKELQDELLRYLQ
+250 ELSKELQDELLSYLQ
-265 APVGESINEDVNCDI
+265 IPAGESLDDDASADV
-280 RIVVS
+280 RIIAS
-285 SSADLETA
+285 SSADLEAA
-293 VANGEF
+293 VVNGEF
-299 SKELYYRLNV
+299 SKELFYRLNV

-321 SDIYLLAEKFLGQ
+321 SDIFLLAETFLTKFAR
-334 FSNEYNTLASSFS
+334 EYSTMAASFS

-366 MNQVKRAALLAEGSE
+366 INQVKRAALLAEGNE
-381 VKAEH
+381 VRAEH
-386 FDLPSKSNLKQSL
+386 FDLPSKANLKQSL

-444 IVPDVRYY
+444 IVPDVRHY
-452 NNGQMGE
+452 NNGYIRE

>member
-1 MYIDSVVISMVT
+1 MVA
-13 QSKNKSINGRLVAIG
+13 QCQNKSINGRLVAIG

-56 ILEEYSPCICIV
+56 ILEEFSPCICIV

-79 ISLRANKTKQVRW
+79 ISLRANKTKQVKW
-92 IALIKKEQL
+92 IAIIKKEQL
-101 ETDAICQF
+101 KTDAICQF
-109 INNYCVDYFSI
+109 INNFCVDYFSV
-120 PIPSTLLLDTVGHQL
+120 PIPGSHLLDTVGHQL
-135 GMLEIEAKTW
+135 GMLDIESSSW
-145 VEVTSQHDMG
+145 VEITSQHDMG
-155 LYGDSKS
+155 LFGDSKS
-162 VKQLRDM
+162 IKQLRDM
-169 VRRVASTEVN
+169 VRRVALTEVN

-203 KNAPFINVNCG
+203 KNAPFVIVNCG
-214 SLTSDEEKI
+214 SLTRDDEKI
-223 AFLNSATKL
+223 AFLDGSYTNEDGSQ
-232 HDDEKPKFN
+232 FN

-250 ELSKELQDELLRYLQ
+250 ELSKELQDELLTYLQ
-265 APVGESINEDVNCDI
+265 IPAGESLDDDASSDA
-280 RIVVS
+280 RIIAS
-285 SSADLETA
+285 SSADLEAA
-293 VANGEF
+293 VANGDF
-299 SKELYYRLNV
+299 SKELFYRLNV

-321 SDIYLLAEKFLGQ
+321 SDIFLLAETFLTKFAR
-334 FSNEYNTLASSFS
+334 EYSTMAASFS

-366 MNQVKRAALLAEGSE
+366 INQVKRAALLAEGNE
-381 VKAEH
+381 VRAEH
-386 FDLPSKSNLKQSL
+386 FDLPSKANLKQSL

-444 IVPDVRYY
+444 IVPDVRHY
-452 NNGQMGE
+452 NNGYARE

>member
-1 MYIDSVVISMVT
+1 MVAVS
-13 QSKNKSINGRLVAIG
+13 QNKSIDGRLVAIG

-56 ILEEYSPCICIV
+56 ILEEYSPCICVV

-79 ISLRANKTKQVRW
+79 ISLRANKTKQVKW
-92 IALIKKEQL
+92 IAIIKKEQMK
-101 ETDAICQF
+101 TDAIRQF
-109 INNYCVDYFSI
+109 INNFCVDFFTV
-120 PIPSTLLLDTVGHQL
+120 PIPGSHLLDTIGHQL
-135 GMLEIEAKTW
+135 GMLEIESSSW
-145 VEVTSQHDMG
+145 VEITSQHDMG
-155 LYGDSKS
+155 LFGESKS
-162 VKQLRDM
+162 IKQLRDM
-169 VRRVASTEVN
+169 VRRVAMTEVN

-203 KNAPFINVNCG
+203 KNTPFIMVNCS
-214 SLTSDEEKI
+214 SLTR
-223 AFLNSATKL
+223 
-232 HDDEKPKFN
+232 DDEKLALLD
-241 GTILLDNVE
+241 GTYRNEDGAPFDGTLMLDNVE
-250 ELSKELQDELLRYLQ
+250 ELSKEMQDNLLAYLQ
-265 APVGESINEDVNCDI
+265 APSCETLDKETASDV
-280 RIVVS
+280 RIVAT
-285 SSADLETA
+285 SSADLDVA

-321 SDIYLLAEKFLGQ
+321 SDIFLLAETFLTKFAR
-334 FSNEYNTLASSFS
+334 EYSTMASTFS

-366 MNQVKRAALLAEGSE
+366 INQVKRAALLAEGNE

-386 FDLPSKSNLKQSL
+386 FDLPSKANLKQSL

-444 IVPDVRYY
+444 IVPDVRHY
-452 NNGQMGE
+452 NNGYAARE